1 MSAFNTSRGS
11 GILFE
16 RIIEHLLEGNS
27 GSSLLERCIN
37 PDFKEASKIPLR
49 YRLIA
54 YGFMKGLTLE
64 QLGKKLD
71 EFGCA
76 RLYARNFWE
85 ATLIYAFYNGLSYEE
100 WKQLESRCQGLRKQI
115 AQQDTDLSDKKI
127 SMRDLRDYI
136 DENSEV
142 RDGRRFTRHM
152 TRMMQE
158 TIRHSNEADFQE
170 WLEKNIS
177 SFSSVREKT
186 RYYFCK
192 YLLYYLE
199 AIEEEYI
206 RAEKTGRGQEEAQ
219 DKVSVFKIK
228 SLLKRGKLSEE
239 QMREKFEE
247 AAISPGE
254 IFEAFNYFYFGYVS
268 LDWMQ
273 IQFEYYGNPESIPA
287 GMRKK
292 FASSARKYDR
302 SLKHKTDDEIIAW
315 AVETIEKIEQELD
328 KIYSID
334 NPGRGYQKARS
345 GESAVRNY
353 IKGVLDLDRTSLICF
368 LIFFGS
374 NSRLSPDQTITR
386 DRLNAILR
394 ECGFTALDTS
404 DEFDDFVIR
413 FLESDDPMMT
423 LMDEVN
429 KFALDE
435 KNFHLYHLY
444 RLSKSADQ
452 TWYQLMGLEG

>member
-16 RIIEHLLEGNS
+16 RIIEHLLEDNS

-170 WLEKNIS
+170 WLKKNIS

-206 RAEKTGRGQEEAQ
+206 QAEKTGRGQEEAQ

-315 AVETIEKIEQELD
+315 AVETIEKSEQELD

-374 NSRLSPDQTITR
+374 NSRLSPDQAITR

>member
-16 RIIEHLLEGNS
+16 RIIEHLLEDNS

-127 SMRDLRDYI
+127 SMRDLQDYI

-170 WLEKNIS
+170 WLKKNIS

-315 AVETIEKIEQELD
+315 AVETIEKSEQELD

-374 NSRLSPDQTITR
+374 NSRLSPDQAITR

>member
-1 MSAFNTSRGS
+1 MPASNTTRGS

-16 RIIEHLLEGNS
+16 RIIEHLLEDNS
-27 GSSLLERCIN
+27 GASLLDRCIN
-37 PDFKEASKIPLR
+37 PEFKEVSKIPLR

-54 YGFMKGLTLE
+54 FGFMEGLTLE
-64 QLGKKLD
+64 QLNNKLD

-100 WKQLESRCQGLRKQI
+100 WKELESRCSDQRKQI
-115 AQQDTDLSDKKI
+115 AEQDPDLSEKKI
-127 SMRDLRDYI
+127 TMRVLRDYI

-142 RDGRRFTRHM
+142 HDGRRFTRHV

-158 TIRHSNEADFQE
+158 SIRHSSEADFQK
-170 WLEKNIS
+170 WLEKNTS

-199 AIEEEYI
+199 AIKEKYI
-206 RAEKTGRGQEEAQ
+206 KAEKTGKGLEEAQ
-219 DKVSVFKIK
+219 DDVSVFKIK

-239 QMREKFEE
+239 QMREKFED

-273 IQFEYYGNPESIPA
+273 VQFEYYGNPESIPA

-315 AVETIEKIEQELD
+315 AVETIEKSEKELD
-328 KIYSID
+328 EAYSID
-334 NPGRGYQKARS
+334 NPGRGYQKASS

-353 IKGVLDLDRTSLICF
+353 IKGVLDLDRTTLISF

-374 NSRLSPDQTITR
+374 NCRLSSDQEITK
-386 DRLNAILR
+386 DRLNTILR
-394 ECGFTALDTS
+394 ECGYTALDIS

-429 KFALDE
+429 KFALAE

-452 TWYQLMGLEG
+452 TWYQLMGLEE

>member
-16 RIIEHLLEGNS
+16 RIIEHLLEDNS

-115 AQQDTDLSDKKI
+115 AEQDTDLSDKKI

-315 AVETIEKIEQELD
+315 AVETIEKSEQELD

-374 NSRLSPDQTITR
+374 NSRLSPDQAITR

>member
-1 MSAFNTSRGS
+1 MSGS
-11 GILFE
+11 KSANADNILFE
-16 RIIEHLLEGNS
+16 KIIEHLLEDNS
-27 GSSLLERCIN
+27 ASTLLERCIN
-37 PDFKEASKIPLR
+37 PGFKDINKIPLR

-54 YGFMKGLTLE
+54 FGFMEHLTLG
-64 QLGKKLD
+64 QLGRKLD

-85 ATLIYAFYNGLSYEE
+85 ATLIYAFYNGLSYED
-100 WKQLESRCQGLRKQI
+100 WKKLESRCTDLREQI
-115 AQQDTDLSDKKI
+115 AEQDTDLSDKKI
-127 SMRDLRDYI
+127 TMRDLRDYI

-158 TIRHSNEADFQE
+158 TIRHSNEADFRE
-170 WLEKNIS
+170 WIEKNLS

-199 AIEEEYI
+199 DIIEQYI

-219 DKVSVFKIK
+219 DRVSVFKIK
-228 SLLKRGKLSEE
+228 SQLKRGRFSE
-239 QMREKFEE
+239 QQLREMFED

-273 IQFEYYGNPESIPA
+273 VQFEYYGNPESIPA

-292 FASSARKYDR
+292 FASSARKYDH
-302 SLKHKTDDEIIAW
+302 SLRHKTDDEIIAW
-315 AVETIEKIEQELD
+315 AAETIEKSEKELD
-328 KIYSID
+328 EAYSMD
-334 NPGRGYQKARS
+334 NPRRGYQKDRS

-353 IKGVLDLDRTSLICF
+353 IKGVLDLDRTTLICF

-374 NSRLSPDQTITR
+374 NCKLSSDQAITR

-394 ECGFTALDTS
+394 ECGYTALDPD

-429 KFALDE
+429 KFALAE
-435 KNFHLYHLY
+435 KNFHLYRLY

-452 TWYQLMGLEG
+452 TWYQLMGLEE